1 MEHILLTILIWF
13 GLYMI
18 VCLSLNIEYGYAGI
32 PNFGRA
38 FAVLVGAFAVGG
50 VTNRLLMLI
59 FGISKGIVEGSAS
72 IKSAMNEIIARNPAA
87 AILFLVGT
95 LCIAAILGAV
105 LGALFILPSA
115 RLSEHYLAIA
125 LLAISEVTFM
135 VCYYNPDL
143 MGGYYGVST
152 PDPLAFVP
160 GEQRLLA
167 FSVLTLFI
175 AMLLYGIVG
184 RMLNSPFGR
193 LLKAMRE
200 DEAVVEAC
208 GKDVML
214 LRVKACAV
222 GSSIAAISGALYAFY
237 TTNVIASSF
246 NRAEWTFYPFL
257 IIILGGLGS
266 TNGVVAASL
275 LFVVVRVLLTT
286 YKWELKS
293 ALHLPFEAVWLEYMI
308 FGVLMLLVLLFK
320 PEGLLREKPTMTK
333 PIREVKRARK
343 RASKQLP
350 PFSQRESGQR
360 QRGKKRTSTEDE
372 HSGKKI

>member
-50 VTNRLLMLI
+50 VANRLLMLI
-59 FGISKGIVEGSAS
+59 FGISNGIIEGSAS
-72 IKSAMNEIIARNPAA
+72 VKSAMNEIMARNPAV
-87 AILFLVGT
+87 AILFLLGT

-105 LGALFILPSA
+105 LGAIFILPSA

-125 LLAISEVTFM
+125 LLAISEVSYM
-135 VCYYNPDL
+135 VCYYNPDII
-143 MGGYYGVST
+143 GGYYGVST
-152 PDPLAFVP
+152 PDPLLFFQ

-167 FSVLTLFI
+167 FSVLTLSI
-175 AMLLYGIVG
+175 ATLLYGIVSK
-184 RMLNSPFGR
+184 MLNSPFGR

-266 TNGVVAASL
+266 TNGVVAGVF

-308 FGVLMLLVLLFK
+308 FGVLMLLVLIFK

-333 PIREVKRARK
+333 PIREVVKRARK
-343 RASKQLP
+343 GASRQLP
-350 PFSQRESGQR
+350 PQHTGTPESR
-360 QRGKKRTSTEDE
+360 HKAEKKKENSR
-372 HSGKKI
+372 